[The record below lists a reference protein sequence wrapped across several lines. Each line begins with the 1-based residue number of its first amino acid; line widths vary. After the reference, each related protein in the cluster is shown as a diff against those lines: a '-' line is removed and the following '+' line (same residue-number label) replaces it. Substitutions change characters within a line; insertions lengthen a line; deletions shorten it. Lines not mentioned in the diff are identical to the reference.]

1 MRNTDSVQ
9 EAKGKDGDDMR
20 INETVKYAGL
30 ELDVFGD
37 LVPESP
43 ATKWEPAEGGYIE
56 DMTVKLGEHDITEL
70 ICHSQSVMDAI
81 EKEAI
86 ARRSL

>member
-56 DMTVKLGEHDITEL
+56 DMTVMLGEYDITEL
-70 ICHSQSVMDAI
+70 ICHSQQVMDAI

-86 ARRSL
+86 TRSRL